1 MTKRLTD
8 IDLPSRNAHYC
19 SVILTMDMTK
29 KYMRKIAQMF
39 QVEIQGYTY
48 VKIDCV

>member
-1 MTKRLTD
+1 MTKRLTEQK
-8 IDLPSRNAHYC
+8 C
-19 SVILTMDMTK
+19 SLLFSYFDCGYDK
-29 KYMRKIAQMF
+29 KYMCEIAQMF